1 MPNVISPLRCEGI
14 SKSLRR
20 ACTDD
25 SVKGR
30 IGRDLPL
37 VVNACEVGSKGQAA
51 AYADAR
57 GRSCNRRG
65 GIGDEDIPEVGIS
78 MVVVSDGFTA
88 GGAVL
93 DIFGGGIRGRR
104 RCTCPKVPVMRGR
117 IAGGEVYSG
126 AGAGDVGHGDDGL
139 SREVEVRDAG
149 SEESSGGEAYG
160 LRFTGLAVAALTAVA
175 APTAIAA
182 VTTEADLTSPGVMA
196 CSSGAACSSLAPS
209 SALAAPPP

>member
-1 MPNVISPLRCEGI
+1 MPNVISPRRCEGI

-25 SVKGR
+25 SVKSR

-37 VVNACEVGSKGQAA
+37 VADAYEVGSKGQAA

-65 GIGDEDIPEVGIS
+65 GIGDEDIPEVGVD
-78 MVVVSDGFTA
+78 MAVVGDGFSA

-93 DIFGGGIRGRR
+93 DIFGGVSGGSR
-104 RCTCPKVPVMRGR
+104 RCASPKVPVVRAP
-117 IAGGEVYSG
+117 IACGEVYIG

-139 SREVEVRDAG
+139 SREVEIGWIIGANRNRLIDTANRNG
-149 SEESSGGEAYG
+149 GKRSTSS
-160 LRFTGLAVAALTAVA
+160 
-175 APTAIAA
+175 
-182 VTTEADLTSPGVMA
+182 DNKK
-196 CSSGAACSSLAPS
+196 
-209 SALAAPPP
+209 SAR

>member
-1 MPNVISPLRCEGI
+1 MHRYRYHIRPGTPPTAVRITPMPNVISPRRCEGI

-25 SVKGR
+25 RAKGR

-37 VVNACEVGSKGQAA
+37 VVNACEVGSKVQAA

-78 MVVVSDGFTA
+78 MAVVGDGFTA

-93 DIFGGGIRGRR
+93 DILGGGSRGRR
-104 RCTCPKVPVMRGR
+104 RCICHRPKVPVMRAP
-117 IAGGEVYSG
+117 IAGEVYSG
-126 AGAGDVGHGDDGL
+126 VGAGDVGHGDDGL
-139 SREVEVRDAG
+139 SREVEVGWIIGANPNRLIDTANRNG
-149 SEESSGGEAYG
+149 GKRSTSS
-160 LRFTGLAVAALTAVA
+160 
-175 APTAIAA
+175 
-182 VTTEADLTSPGVMA
+182 DNKK
-196 CSSGAACSSLAPS
+196 
-209 SALAAPPP
+209 SAS